1 MTRTILISLPTSIQ
15 YVNRYTQFMAI
26 GEELRFRR
34 GISGILLTK
43 PTSDSLSWSFVLKM
57 TEFGDVCS
65 DPFPTGSKDRILVD
79 VTNKEQ
85 VVDLVD
91 AEY

>member
-1 MTRTILISLPTSIQ
+1 
-15 YVNRYTQFMAI
+15 
-26 GEELRFRR
+26 
-34 GISGILLTK
+34 
-43 PTSDSLSWSFVLKM
+43 M